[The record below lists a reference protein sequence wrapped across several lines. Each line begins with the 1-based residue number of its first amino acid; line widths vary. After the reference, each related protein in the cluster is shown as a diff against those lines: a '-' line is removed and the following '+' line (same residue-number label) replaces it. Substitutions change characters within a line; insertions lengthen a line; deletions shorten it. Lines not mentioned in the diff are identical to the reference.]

1 MQTGSSRAIAASGLA
16 VRAGKRRWPARLDV
30 LQSASGLALVL
41 FLWGHMFFVASIL
54 LGKDAMWAVT
64 RFFEGYYLF
73 GEAHPEIVSV
83 IVALV
88 IALFVGHA
96 VLALRKVPGSY
107 RQYREFRS
115 HMNVFHHTDTS
126 LWFWQAF
133 TGFALLFLASP
144 HLYAMLT
151 HADSIGPYGSS
162 DRVWSDRM
170 WGLYA
175 VLLLA
180 VEFHGGIGLYR
191 LIVKWGWF
199 GNHDPLAARA
209 RLRRLKWAIT
219 GFFLALGFLTLA
231 AYIRIGIEHADR
243 YGEPYVPAFIQKMP
257 PPGGGQ

>member
-1 MQTGSSRAIAASGLA
+1 LRTGSSRTIAASGLA
-16 VRAGKRRWPARLDV
+16 VRAGRRRWPARLDV

-54 LGKDAMWAVT
+54 LGKDAMWTVT

-73 GEAHPEIVSV
+73 GEAHPWIVSV
-83 IVALV
+83 IVAFV

-96 VLALRKVPGSY
+96 VLALRKLPGSY

-115 HMNVFHHTDTS
+115 HMNVFHHADTS
-126 LWFWQAF
+126 LWFWQAV
-133 TGFALLFLASP
+133 TGFALMFLASP
-144 HLYAMLT
+144 HLYVMLT
-151 HADSIGPYGSS
+151 QADSIGPYGSS

-170 WGLYA
+170 WGLY
-175 VLLLA
+175 VLLLLA
-180 VEFHGGIGLYR
+180 VELHGGIGLYR
-191 LIVKWGWF
+191 LAVKWGWF
-199 GNHDPLAARA
+199 ANHDPLAVRA
-209 RLRRLKWAIT
+209 RLRRLKWALT

-243 YGEPYVPAFIQKMP
+243 YGEPYIPAFVQEMP